1 MNDLE
6 KNVLQEIDVNAGK
19 IDSEN
24 YMRSPE
30 ELENTSP
37 DYYFRLLLALSYC
50 NNLP

>member
-6 KNVLQEIDVNAGK
+6 KNVLQEIDIKAENK
-19 IDSEN
+19 DSEN

-30 ELENTSP
+30 EIENTSP
-37 DYYFRLLLALSYC
+37 DYFFRLLLALSYC